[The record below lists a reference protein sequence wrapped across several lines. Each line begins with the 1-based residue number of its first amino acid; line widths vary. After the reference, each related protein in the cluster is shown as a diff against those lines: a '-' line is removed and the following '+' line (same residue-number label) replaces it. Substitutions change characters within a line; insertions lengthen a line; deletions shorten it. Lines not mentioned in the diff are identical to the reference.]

1 MIYSAYRKLTESRGK
16 TFQLDADTKAHIQAA
31 AQWLADAYG
40 KPGIMF
46 TGYYGNGKTTLM
58 RAICLVVNFLY
69 EHDLKSK
76 ERRILLVKATDIVKV
91 GILEDNLSA
100 YRSLV
105 EEELLAIDD
114 LGEEPAQIMRYGRI
128 LTPVKDL
135 LIERYDRQR
144 MTLISTNLINTSE
157 NPQLAEHYG
166 ERVVDRF
173 REMMQIVVFKNKS
186 YRNQNNTNHG

>member
-1 MIYSAYRKLTESRGK
+1 MIYSAYKKITESRGAK
-16 TFQLDADTKAHIQAA
+16 FVLDEDTKSHIQASA
-31 AQWLADAYG
+31 EWLTNPLG
-40 KPGIMF
+40 QPGIMF

-58 RAICLVVNFLY
+58 RAICAVINYLY
-69 EHDLKSK
+69 EHALKSK
-76 ERRILLVKATDIVKV
+76 ERRIVFVKATDIVKF
-91 GILEDNLSA
+91 GIIEENLSA

-144 MTLISTNLINTSE
+144 MTIISTNLINTAES
-157 NPQLAEHYG
+157 PQLAEHYG

-173 REMMQIVVFKNKS
+173 REMMKIVVFRNAS
-186 YRNQNNTNHG
+186 YRGQA